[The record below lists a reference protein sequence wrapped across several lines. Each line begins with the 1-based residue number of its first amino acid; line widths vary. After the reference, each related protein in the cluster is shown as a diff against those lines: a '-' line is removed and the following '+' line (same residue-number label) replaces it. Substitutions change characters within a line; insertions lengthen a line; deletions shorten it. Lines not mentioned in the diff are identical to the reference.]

1 MAMKCNICGAIN
13 EDNVNYCY
21 SCLQPL
27 KGMGQFSFND
37 FSSVNNQEGLS
48 EQMRIPLNGKS
59 ELYENNNTKDYKEKS
74 TLLLLFLYL
83 IEFVLTSILI
93 ELITTILFSGLFK
106 ENSLLDIGLNYVVIL
121 LIPFVAL
128 SMLLKKK
135 IPRDPNIFSN
145 TILVL
150 STLFYTTLIDM
161 RLYLSDIDAIYVS
174 EYIKGCL
181 LALSVSC
188 FTANMANYM
197 IKKRK
202 GDHHTNKRMCIT
214 NSIVIALF
222 ILLFLIGI
230 YTKENGMMITGYY
243 ARW

>member
-1 MAMKCNICGAIN
+1 M
-13 EDNVNYCY
+13 
-21 SCLQPL
+21 
-27 KGMGQFSFND
+27 
-37 FSSVNNQEGLS
+37 
-48 EQMRIPLNGKS
+48 
-59 ELYENNNTKDYKEKS
+59 DYKEKS
-74 TLLLLFLYL
+74 TLLLLYL